1 MGRTRGARAIRDGRA
16 HRADLVPGRRIACVT
31 NSRHARSLF
40 DRSYAGPAPTE
51 PVKEK
56 VMKKSLCVMEG
67 VLFVALSFMPAIL
80 PTITFAQTDK
90 SATQDVKDAGHSTK
104 EAAKKTG
111 HAVKTGTKKV
121 VNKSAAKTGQGA
133 DKVADKTKP

>member
-1 MGRTRGARAIRDGRA
+1 
-16 HRADLVPGRRIACVT
+16 
-31 NSRHARSLF
+31 
-40 DRSYAGPAPTE
+40 
-51 PVKEK
+51 
-56 VMKKSLCVMEG
+56 MKKSLCVMEG